1 MSFGSFWCRVFWR
14 IDRERVRYY
23 NQDLSLENKCDGSVE
38 VSESGSAGS
47 GLTASGSDPYLDV
60 PPEVFIGRLEGYER
74 VLVDLKDQLYE
85 GSWERILADLR
96 ARLDGK
102 PYIFKLSQ
110 TIARDMAAIE
120 RMKSFEM
127 RHNVSL
133 SKLLRKEPS

>member
-1 MSFGSFWCRVFWR
+1 
-14 IDRERVRYY
+14 
-23 NQDLSLENKCDGSVE
+23 

-47 GLTASGSDPYLDV
+47 IGPTASGSDPYLDV
-60 PPEVFIGRLEGYER
+60 PPEVFIGRLEPYER